1 MQAEYVIVPAR
12 PTFEIT
18 KLQFD
23 RFLATRSNL
32 GMKPWNM
39 TLECDNIPDGDLTYG
54 GFSLSMLC
62 SMIFYSILLHCRQ
75 NCSGYTSRFL
85 EHLKHHQHVVSH
97 TMVAQYSKDVQNNVV
112 SLQFGLSDCLTRAIC
127 KKP

>member
-32 GMKPWNM
+32 GMKP
-39 TLECDNIPDGDLTYG
+39 
-54 GFSLSMLC
+54 
-62 SMIFYSILLHCRQ
+62 
-75 NCSGYTSRFL
+75 
-85 EHLKHHQHVVSH
+85 
-97 TMVAQYSKDVQNNVV
+97 
-112 SLQFGLSDCLTRAIC
+112 
-127 KKP
+127 